1 MAVVEVKCPK
11 CKGKEVIK
19 YGQTTNKK
27 QRYICKNKE
36 CKQESFILEYSE
48 RAMIPEI
55 KEQIVKMAINGS
67 GIRDTARV
75 LKISPTTVINELKK
89 SSKIEQVN
97 KQLIEQIKDKTKVI
111 VKIEKQNQEAEM
123 DEMWSYV
130 GKKEQQRWLWH
141 AIDHQTNKVLAYT
154 FGNHQD
160 EILVKLKELLKPFE
174 ITKFYT
180 DSWGAYQRWVWLF

>member
-1 MAVVEVKCPK
+1 M
-11 CKGKEVIK
+11 
-19 YGQTTNKK
+19 
-27 QRYICKNKE
+27 
-36 CKQESFILEYSE
+36 
-48 RAMIPEI
+48 
-55 KEQIVKMAINGS
+55 
-67 GIRDTARV
+67 
-75 LKISPTTVINELKK
+75 
-89 SSKIEQVN
+89 N

-111 VKIEKQNQEAEM
+111 VKIEKQNQEAEI

-141 AIDHQTNKVLAYT
+141 AIDHQTSKVLAYT

-180 DSWGAYQRWVWLF
+180 DSWGAYQQGKRIIKR